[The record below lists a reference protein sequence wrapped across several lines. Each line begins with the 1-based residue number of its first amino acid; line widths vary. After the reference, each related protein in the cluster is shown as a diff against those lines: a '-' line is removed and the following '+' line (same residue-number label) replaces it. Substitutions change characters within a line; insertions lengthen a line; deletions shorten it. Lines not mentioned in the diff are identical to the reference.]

1 MNIIYPNIDL
11 ELKEWPKDAE
21 TWIKKP
27 EIIFTPLEGKKIVPG
42 DRIQLQRKRATE
54 GPKKG
59 LFVVVFIIIAGIVN
73 IHSNGDVIATAKR
86 LVI

>member
-11 ELKEWPKDAE
+11 ELKDWPKDPEAWE
-21 TWIKKP
+21 KKP
-27 EIIFTPLEGKKIVPG
+27 EITFALVEGKKVVPG

-59 LFVVVFIIIAGIVN
+59 MWVVVFIIIAGIVRVQ
-73 IHSNGDVIATAKR
+73 SNGEIVATAKR

>member
-11 ELKEWPKDAE
+11 ELKDWPKDAE
-21 TWIKKP
+21 SWEKKP
-27 EIIFTPLEGKKIVPG
+27 EIIFTPLGGKKIVPG

-59 LFVVVFIIIAGIVN
+59 MWVVVFIIIAGIVRVQ
-73 IHSNGDVIATAKR
+73 SNGEIVATAKR